1 MTNDGNVTVRNFMDS
16 GMFETQT
23 DAIGTLMN
31 AYLAKITEN

>member
-1 MTNDGNVTVRNFMDS
+1 MTSEGNVAVRNFIDS
-16 GMFETQT
+16 GMSETQT